1 MIPTRNLWYLWS
13 VCGFLQVPKTLCT
26 SIKHLGNNR
35 WCSTNDHLKLLYVKH
50 AVSQGTSI
58 SNQNLGRNKTSK
70 ERMAK
75 SAVKM
80 LGSEIHP
87 LTFMQPFYFMTW
99 LLALHKEV
107 NLVRVS
113 FVDFM
118 YVQPSEML
126 PQIAFVPLW

>member
-1 MIPTRNLWYLWS
+1 
-13 VCGFLQVPKTLCT
+13 
-26 SIKHLGNNR
+26 
-35 WCSTNDHLKLLYVKH
+35 
-50 AVSQGTSI
+50 
-58 SNQNLGRNKTSK
+58 
-70 ERMAK
+70 MAK

-126 PQIAFVPLW
+126 PQIAFVLLW